1 MWTRAYRLRLR
12 ARRPRLPAS
21 PEKTPKTHKN
31 KRNLGNLRDRRIWA
45 LPKSRTRAE
54 FRATPN
60 RYLICCNRTPGVGVM
75 AVFAGRQ
82 EPRSTG
88 GYPEPWLARDGAAGE
103 GKVDERERAP
113 RTHRNAET
121 STPTSGGSD
130 VW

>member
-1 MWTRAYRLRLR
+1 
-12 ARRPRLPAS
+12 
-21 PEKTPKTHKN
+21 
-31 KRNLGNLRDRRIWA
+31 
-45 LPKSRTRAE
+45 
-54 FRATPN
+54 
-60 RYLICCNRTPGVGVM
+60 M

-121 STPTSGGSD
+121 STPTPGGRMSGEDRFGTSSTR
-130 VW
+130 VRSYQH